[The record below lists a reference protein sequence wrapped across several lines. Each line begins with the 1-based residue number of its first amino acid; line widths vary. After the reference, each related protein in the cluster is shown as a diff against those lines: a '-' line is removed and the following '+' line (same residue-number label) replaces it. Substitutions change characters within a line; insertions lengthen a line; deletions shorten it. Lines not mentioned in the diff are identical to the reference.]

1 MMHSLRARLLGW
13 LLVPVAVFVLV
24 TGQMSYDAAR
34 ETAGLLQDNALLAS
48 ARIIGEEVDWENG
61 VLVARVPPAALEMF
75 ESPDQDQV
83 FYRVVKGRAGL
94 LGGNPGLT
102 LPTHATP
109 RPVFYE
115 TTLDGRPIR
124 AVAYERE
131 LYDSGATEP
140 VTVIVGKT
148 QASYRAMLENLWR
161 PQLVRQGLMLAL
173 VVALVLLGLT
183 FELRP
188 LIRLKDD
195 VADRDAWQLEPV
207 RIERLPSEL
216 RPVVD
221 AINQCI
227 ARLKLHATTQRK
239 FIADAAH
246 QLRTPLALL
255 GAQIECARPCGHC
268 GPLLTEAL
276 AGIRRSSGKMTEM
289 TNQLLL
295 LAQAESSP
303 PGRIPVRVDLAA
315 VVSCVLEELVVAAQ
329 RRQIDLGAELT
340 GTVSVT
346 GSETLLT
353 ALVTN
358 LVDNAIRYTQ
368 EGGRVTATCR
378 EEGDEVVLQVIDNG
392 PGIPAE
398 ARAHVFERFYRGG
411 TDVEGTGLGL
421 SIVREIAHS
430 HGGTVAFRPHAEQV
444 GLVVTVRLPI
454 WRD

>member
-1 MMHSLRARLLGW
+1 MHSLRARLLGW
-13 LLVPVAVFVLV
+13 LLVPVAAFVSV
-24 TGQMSYDAAR
+24 TGLMSYEAAR

-48 ARIIGEEVDWENG
+48 ARIIGEEVNWEDG
-61 VLVARVPPAALEMF
+61 VLIARIPPAALEMF
-75 ESPDQDQV
+75 ESPYQDQV
-83 FYRVVKGRAGL
+83 FYRVVKGGTGL
-94 LGGNPGLT
+94 LGGNPNLAF
-102 LPTHATP
+102 PAHATS
-109 RPVFYE
+109 RPVFYDSA
-115 TTLDGRPIR
+115 LDGRPIR

-131 LYDSGATEP
+131 LYDSGTTEP
-140 VTVIVGKT
+140 VTVIVAKT
-148 QASYRAMLENLWR
+148 QASYQAMLLTLWR

-173 VVALVLLGLT
+173 VVALALLGLT

-195 VADRDAWQLEPV
+195 VADRDALRLEPI

-255 GAQIECARPCGHC
+255 GAQIDCAHPCRHC
-268 GPLLTEAL
+268 GPLLADAL
-276 AGIRRSSGKMTEM
+276 AGIRRSSAKMTEM

-303 PGRIPVRVDLAA
+303 PDRALVRVDLAA
-315 VVSCVLEELVVAAQ
+315 IVSCVLEELVAAAQ
-329 RRQIDLGAELT
+329 RRQIDLGAELGET
-340 GTVSVT
+340 ACVM
-346 GSETLLT
+346 GSATLLT

-368 EGGRVTATCR
+368 EGGRVTATCW
-378 EEGDEVVLQVIDNG
+378 EEDDEVVLQVIDNG

-398 ARAHVFERFYRGG
+398 ARAHVFERFYRGA
-411 TDVEGTGLGL
+411 TDAEGTGLGL

-430 HGGTVAFRPHAEQV
+430 HGGSVALKPAAEHA
-444 GLVVTVRLPI
+444 GLMVSVHLPRR
-454 WRD
+454 RD

>member
-13 LLVPVAVFVLV
+13 LLVPVAAFVSV
-24 TGQMSYDAAR
+24 TGLMSYDAAR

-48 ARIIGEEVDWENG
+48 ARMIGEEVNWENG
-61 VLVARVPPAALEMF
+61 VLIARIPPAALEMF
-75 ESPDQDQV
+75 ESPYQDQV

-94 LGGNPGLT
+94 LGGTPNLA
-102 LPTHATP
+102 LPAHATP
-109 RPVFYE
+109 RPVFYD
-115 TTLDGRPIR
+115 TALDGQPIR

-131 LYDSGATEP
+131 LYDSGLTEP
-140 VTVIVGKT
+140 VTVVVGKT

-188 LIRLKDD
+188 LITLKDD
-195 VADRDAWQLEPV
+195 VADRDALQLEPV
-207 RIERLPSEL
+207 RIDRLPSEL

-255 GAQIECARPCGHC
+255 GAQIQCAHPCGHC
-268 GPLLTEAL
+268 GPLLADAL

-303 PGRIPVRVDLAA
+303 RERIPVRVDLTT
-315 VVSCVLEELVVAAQ
+315 VVSCVLEELVTTAE
-329 RRQIDLGAELT
+329 RRQIDLGADLS
-340 GTVSVT
+340 GTAYVP
-346 GSETLLT
+346 GSATLLT

-358 LVDNAIRYTQ
+358 LVDNAIRYTH

-378 EEGDEVVLQVIDNG
+378 EEDGDVVLKVIDNG

-398 ARAHVFERFYRGG
+398 ARAHVFERFYRGA
-411 TDVEGTGLGL
+411 TDAEGTGLGL

-430 HGGTVAFRPHAEQV
+430 HGGSVALKPAVEHA
-444 GLVVTVRLPI
+444 GLVVSVRLPR

>member
-1 MMHSLRARLLGW
+1 M
-13 LLVPVAVFVLV
+13 LV
-24 TGQMSYDAAR
+24 
-34 ETAGLLQDNALLAS
+34 
-48 ARIIGEEVDWENG
+48 
-61 VLVARVPPAALEMF
+61 
-75 ESPDQDQV
+75 
-83 FYRVVKGRAGL
+83 
-94 LGGNPGLT
+94 
-102 LPTHATP
+102 
-109 RPVFYE
+109 
-115 TTLDGRPIR
+115 
-124 AVAYERE
+124 
-131 LYDSGATEP
+131 
-140 VTVIVGKT
+140 
-148 QASYRAMLENLWR
+148 NLWR

-173 VVALVLLGLT
+173 VVALILLGLT

-195 VADRDAWQLEPV
+195 VADRDALQLEPV

-227 ARLKLHATTQRK
+227 ARLKVHATTQRK

-255 GAQIECARPCGHC
+255 GAQIQCARPCGQC
-268 GPLLTEAL
+268 GPLLTDAL
-276 AGIRRSSGKMTEM
+276 AGIRRSSGKMTEL
-289 TNQLLL
+289 TNRLLL

-303 PGRIPVRVDLAA
+303 PGQTPVKVDVAA
-315 VVSCVLEELVVAAQ
+315 VVSCALEELVVAGEQ
-329 RRQIDLGAELT
+329 RQIDLGAELT
-340 GTVSVT
+340 GTAYVS
-346 GSETLLT
+346 GSVTLLT

-378 EEGDEVVLQVIDNG
+378 EEGDEVVLEVIDNG

-398 ARAHVFERFYRGG
+398 ARAHVFERFYRGT

-430 HGGTVAFRPHAEQV
+430 HGGTVALRPGAEHV
-444 GLVVTVRLPI
+444 GLVVTVRLPK

>member
-1 MMHSLRARLLGW
+1 MMQSLRTRLLGW
-13 LLVPVAVFVLV
+13 LLVPVGLFVLV
-24 TGQMSYDAAR
+24 TGSMAYDAAR

-48 ARIIGEEVDWENG
+48 ARIIGEEVNWENG
-61 VLVARVPPAALEMF
+61 VLVARIPPAALEMF
-75 ESPDQDQV
+75 ESPNQDQV
-83 FYRVVKGRAGL
+83 FYRIVKGRTGL
-94 LGGNPGLT
+94 LGGNPELA
-102 LPTHATP
+102 LPAQATP
-109 RPVFYE
+109 APAFYD

-148 QASYRAMLENLWR
+148 QASYRAMIESLWY

-173 VVALVLLGLT
+173 VTALVLLGLT
-183 FELRP
+183 FELGP

-195 VADRDAWQLEPV
+195 VADRDALQLVPV

-227 ARLKLHATTQRK
+227 ARLKLHATTQHK

-255 GAQIECARPCGHC
+255 GAQIECARPCVHC
-268 GPLLTEAL
+268 GPLLTDAL

-303 PGRIPVRVDLAA
+303 PGRTPVKVDMSA

-329 RRQIDLGAELT
+329 RRRIDLGAELT
-340 GTVSVT
+340 GMANVP
-346 GSETLLT
+346 GSATLLM

-378 EEGDEVVLQVIDNG
+378 VDGDEVVLRVIDNG

-398 ARAHVFERFYRGG
+398 ARAHVFERFYRGA
-411 TDVEGTGLGL
+411 TDAEGTGLGL

-430 HGGTVAFRPHAEQV
+430 HGGTVALRPHAEHV
-444 GLVVTVRLPI
+444 GLVVTVRLPG

>member
-13 LLVPVAVFVLV
+13 LLVPVGMFVLI
-24 TGQMSYDAAR
+24 TGLMSYDAAR

-48 ARIIGEEVDWENG
+48 ARIIGEEVNWENG
-61 VLVARVPPAALEMF
+61 VLIARIPPAALEMF
-75 ESPDQDQV
+75 ESPYQDQV
-83 FYRVVKGRAGL
+83 FYRIVKGRADL
-94 LGGNPGLT
+94 LGGNPNLAV
-102 LPTHATP
+102 PAHAMP
-109 RPVFYE
+109 RPVFYD
-115 TTLDGRPIR
+115 TALDGQPVR

-140 VTVIVGKT
+140 VTVIVAKT
-148 QASYRAMLENLWR
+148 QASYRAMLQTLWR

-173 VVALVLLGLT
+173 AVALALRGLAL
-183 FELRP
+183 ELRP
-188 LIRLKDD
+188 LIRLKED
-195 VADRDAWQLEPV
+195 VADRDALQLEPIW
-207 RIERLPSEL
+207 IERLPSEL

-255 GAQIECARPCGHC
+255 GAQIQCARPCGHW
-268 GPLLTEAL
+268 GPLLTDAL
-276 AGIRRSSGKMTEM
+276 AGVRRTSGKMTEM

-303 PGRIPVRVDLAA
+303 PDRTPVRVDLAA
-315 VVSCVLEELVVAAQ
+315 VVSCVLEGLVVAAQ

-340 GTVSVT
+340 GPAYVS
-346 GSETLLT
+346 GSVTLLT

-378 EEGDEVVLQVIDNG
+378 EEGDAVLLQVIDNG

-398 ARAHVFERFYRGG
+398 ARAHVFERFYRGA
-411 TDVEGTGLGL
+411 TYAEGTGLGL

-430 HGGTVAFRPHAEQV
+430 HGGTVALKPDVEHV
-444 GLVVTVRLPI
+444 GLVVRVRLPR